1 MQNFSHANR
10 AMMNP
15 TTMNLALQEA
25 MMVDSTTSDSV
36 TFAWGPMMMKPEW
49 MLELDHS
56 LHSQMQRPTKSQPKV
71 VVVFDFAIN

>member
-15 TTMNLALQEA
+15 TTMNLAVQEA
-25 MMVDSTTSDSV
+25 MTVDSATNDSV
-36 TFAWGPMMMKPEW
+36 TFAWGPMVMKPER
-49 MLELDHS
+49 MFGLDHS